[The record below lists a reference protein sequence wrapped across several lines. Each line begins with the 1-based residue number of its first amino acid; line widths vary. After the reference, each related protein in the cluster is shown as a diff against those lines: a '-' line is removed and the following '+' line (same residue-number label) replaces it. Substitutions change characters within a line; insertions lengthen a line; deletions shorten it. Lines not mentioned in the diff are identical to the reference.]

1 LSFSFRR
8 AMRHHRGANISE
20 NGFPPA
26 RSCRKK
32 PAPRVVST
40 LAMVS
45 VFLPSTSNVSVAS
58 PSSAPRQTPVRSIIL
73 LAAAGFASQAQVRV
87 TDSLLPQIATD
98 FRTTV
103 GVAAIVLTAYAITH
117 GSIQFVVG
125 PVADRFGKYRTVAIA
140 SVLAAALVAVCGTVS
155 TLPQLAI
162 ARLATGA
169 VAGWVIPVSMA
180 YVGDVTPADRLQ
192 PILARYASGYI
203 LGQLFGQAAGGVLGD
218 LFGWRNV
225 FFALGGMFALAA
237 AGLIFELVANP
248 QTHAADHRA
257 ATRRGFVADYAA
269 ILSNPFARMIIMVGF
284 IEGALAWGAFAYIGA
299 NLHLRF
305 DLSFTLVG
313 LTVACFGI
321 GGLIYSGLV
330 RLLVYRLGQIG
341 LTIIGGFVIT
351 AAYVVLA
358 FQPVWWFAPLAVT
371 AIGLGFYMFHNTLQ
385 TKATQM
391 TPEARGTAVA
401 IFSSAL
407 YFGQTA
413 GVAAGALVIDRL
425 GAKPLFLGTAVAF
438 PMLAI
443 WFARELRR
451 RDADQTPL
459 R

>member
-1 LSFSFRR
+1 
-8 AMRHHRGANISE
+8 
-20 NGFPPA
+20 
-26 RSCRKK
+26 
-32 PAPRVVST
+32 
-40 LAMVS
+40 MVS
-45 VFLPSTSNVSVAS
+45 VSLPSTSNVSAAN
-58 PSSAPRQTPVRSIIL
+58 PPSAPRQTPVRSIIL

-140 SVLAAALVAVCGTVS
+140 SVLAAALVAICGTVS

-248 QTHAADHRA
+248 QTRAADHRA
-257 ATRRGFVADYAA
+257 ASRRGFVADYAA

-443 WFARELRR
+443 WFANQLRQR
-451 RDADQTPL
+451 QPL
-459 R
+459 V